1 MKLKVFKNTLSKHYE
16 NYDSWMLN
24 SEILSKTFA
33 GESFG
38 LLFFHSSICKVL
50 CYKFPICFSPHVEFP
65 NRSFFLAIGYVVAFT
80 PGCLSISLWFCR
92 LRAAVD

>member
-38 LLFFHSSICKVL
+38 LLFFFTVL
-50 CYKFPICFSPHVEFP
+50 YVKYYVTNSQFALVPMLNFPIGV
-65 NRSFFLAIGYVVAFT
+65 FFL
-80 PGCLSISLWFCR
+80 L
-92 LRAAVD
+92 